1 MCLNT
6 AAPGELREREG
17 IFGSLVIFVLS
28 ESQRRSFDSL
38 CPRQLLPVIS
48 FTKGLLPRTPVNQQK
63 LYIQRKLKPFSGSQG
78 TSQEGATKRFQLL
91 LSPAA
96 AASALQGPPSSPT
109 ACAHR
114 CCEPSRTSSVAVQQD
129 FCITAV
135 SRLKL
140 QCPYFKGKYG
150 QLEAMKTNLRT
161 SSRRSGTLAEQRTGW
176 NRSLRQGGF

>member
-1 MCLNT
+1 MNT

-63 LYIQRKLKPFSGSQG
+63 LYIQRKLKPFSGSRG
-78 TSQEGATKRFQLL
+78 TSQEGVTKRFQLL

-96 AASALQGPPSSPT
+96 AASALQGPPIQSNSLCSQVLRAFPHQLGG
-109 ACAHR
+109 CAAGFLHYR
-114 CCEPSRTSSVAVQQD
+114 SVKVKAPVPLFQRE
-129 FCITAV
+129 IWSA
-135 SRLKL
+135 
-140 QCPYFKGKYG
+140 
-150 QLEAMKTNLRT
+150 
-161 SSRRSGTLAEQRTGW
+161 RSHE
-176 NRSLRQGGF
+176 N